1 MWLPHPKPP
10 PIAAERFAT
19 IGDPD
24 RLITAKR
31 LQVILKDP
39 EYRET

>member
-19 IGDPD
+19 IGDPEMKSQID
-24 RLITAKR
+24 LLRLNACK
-31 LQVILKDP
+31 
-39 EYRET
+39 